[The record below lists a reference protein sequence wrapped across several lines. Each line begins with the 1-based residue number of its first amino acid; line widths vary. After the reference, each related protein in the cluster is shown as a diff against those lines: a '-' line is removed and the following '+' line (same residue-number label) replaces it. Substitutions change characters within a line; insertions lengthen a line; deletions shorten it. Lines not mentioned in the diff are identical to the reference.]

1 MCVEHDRPAAERPER
16 LDEVERMLAER
27 GHSLGATGI
36 RLATG
41 KSGVAVGLPNNSM
54 VHVSWVVLS
63 ALALLT
69 GAVLARRRR
78 SH

>member
-1 MCVEHDRPAAERPER
+1 VEHDRPAEERPER

-27 GHSLGATGI
+27 GHNLGATEI

-54 VHVSWVVLS
+54 MHVSWVVLS

-69 GAVLARRRR
+69 GAVFARRRR
-78 SH
+78 SP

>member
-1 MCVEHDRPAAERPER
+1 VEHDRPAEERPER

-27 GHSLGATGI
+27 GHNLGATGI

-54 VHVSWVVLS
+54 MHVSWVVLS

-69 GAVLARRRR
+69 GAVFARRRR
-78 SH
+78 SP